1 MRYSRDAR
9 SLIVQREDVWRRSCW
24 RSGPTYR
31 GVIVRTSLVV
41 LLFSVLAVSCGG
53 SATGGGSGTD
63 MGMGQLK
70 VSLTDAPSDLS
81 NVSQVNVTFDEIRVH
96 DDASNSSP
104 DGGAPDA
111 GASEDGS
118 NGSGWI
124 VLCTDTQ
131 TIDLLS
137 LTGGRFT
144 PLCSH
149 PAADGGIE
157 EVPVVV
163 PAGNISQVR
172 LHLKTAQLVFNDGTP
187 STGVTVPSGSTSGL
201 KIDVNQTV
209 PQSGMLE
216 IKLDFDAAQSIHKTG
231 NGKYLMQPVI
241 RVVP

>member
-1 MRYSRDAR
+1 MAEILLGTER
-9 SLIVQREDVWRRSCW
+9 
-24 RSGPTYR
+24 TYR
-31 GVIVRTSLVV
+31 GAIVRTSLVV

-53 SATGGGSGTD
+53 SS
-63 MGMGQLK
+63 MGMGQVK
-70 VSLTDAPSDLS
+70 ISLTDAPSDLT
-81 NVSQVNVTFDEIRVH
+81 NVSQVNVTFDEIRLH
-96 DDASNSSP
+96 DDASTSSP

-131 TIDLLS
+131 TVDLLA

-144 PLCSH
+144 PLCSQT
-149 PAADGGIE
+149 AADGGIE
-157 EVPVVV
+157 EVPVAV
-163 PAGNISQVR
+163 PAGTISQVR

-187 STGVTVPSGSTSGL
+187 STDVTVPSGTTSGL
-201 KIDVNQTV
+201 KIDVNQSV
-209 PQSGMLE
+209 PQGGVLQ
-216 IKLDFDAAQSIHKTG
+216 IKLDFDAAHSIHKTG

>member
-1 MRYSRDAR
+1 MAEI
-9 SLIVQREDVWRRSCW
+9 LLE
-24 RSGPTYR
+24 GEPTYR
-31 GVIVRTSLVV
+31 GAIVRTSLVV
-41 LLFSVLAVSCGG
+41 VLFSVFAVSCGG
-53 SATGGGSGTD
+53 SS
-63 MGMGQLK
+63 MGMGQVK
-70 VSLTDAPSDLS
+70 ISLTDAPSDLT

-96 DDASNSSP
+96 DDASTSSP

-111 GASEDGS
+111 GASQDGS

-144 PLCSH
+144 PLCSRT
-149 PAADGGIE
+149 AADGGVE
-157 EVPVVV
+157 EVPVDV

-172 LHLKTAQLVFNDGTP
+172 LHLVSAQLVFNDGTP
-187 STGVTVPSGSTSGL
+187 TTDVTVPSGTTSGL

-209 PQSGMLE
+209 PQAGALE
-216 IKLDFDAAQSIHKTG
+216 IKLDFNAAQSIHKTG

>member
-1 MRYSRDAR
+1 M
-9 SLIVQREDVWRRSCW
+9 
-24 RSGPTYR
+24 GM
-31 GVIVRTSLVV
+31 G
-41 LLFSVLAVSCGG
+41 
-53 SATGGGSGTD
+53 

-70 VSLTDAPSDLS
+70 ISLTDAPSDLA

-96 DDASNSSP
+96 DDASTSSP

-144 PLCSH
+144 PLCSRT
-149 PAADGGIE
+149 ATDGGVE
-157 EVPVVV
+157 EVPVDV

-172 LHLKTAQLVFNDGTP
+172 LHLVSAQLVFNDGTP
-187 STGVTVPSGSTSGL
+187 TTDVTVPSGTTSGL

-209 PQSGMLE
+209 PQAGALE
-216 IKLDFDAAQSIHKTG
+216 IKLDFNAAQSIHKTG

>member
-1 MRYSRDAR
+1 
-9 SLIVQREDVWRRSCW
+9 
-24 RSGPTYR
+24 
-31 GVIVRTSLVV
+31 
-41 LLFSVLAVSCGG
+41 
-53 SATGGGSGTD
+53 
-63 MGMGQLK
+63 MGMGQVK
-70 VSLTDAPSDLS
+70 ISLTDAPSDLT

-96 DDASNSSP
+96 DDASTSSP

-144 PLCSH
+144 PLCSRT
-149 PAADGGIE
+149 ATDGGVE
-157 EVPVVV
+157 EVPVDV

-172 LHLKTAQLVFNDGTP
+172 LHLVSAQLVFNDGTP
-187 STGVTVPSGSTSGL
+187 TTDVTVPSGTTSGL

-209 PQSGMLE
+209 PQAGALE
-216 IKLDFDAAQSIHKTG
+216 IKLDFNAAQSIHKTG

>member
-1 MRYSRDAR
+1 MAEI
-9 SLIVQREDVWRRSCW
+9 LLE
-24 RSGPTYR
+24 GEPTYR
-31 GVIVRTSLVV
+31 GAIVRTSLVV
-41 LLFSVLAVSCGG
+41 LLFSVFALSCGG
-53 SATGGGSGTD
+53 SS
-63 MGMGQLK
+63 MGMGQVK
-70 VSLTDAPSDLS
+70 ISLTDAPSDLA

-96 DDASNSSP
+96 DDASTSSP
-104 DGGAPDA
+104 DGGSSDA
-111 GASEDGS
+111 GASQDGS

-144 PLCSH
+144 PLCSR
-149 PAADGGIE
+149 PAADGGVE
-157 EVPVVV
+157 EVPVAV

-172 LHLKTAQLVFNDGTP
+172 LHLVGAQLVFNDGTP
-187 STGVTVPSGSTSGL
+187 STDVTVPSGTTSGL

-209 PQSGMLE
+209 PQGGALE
-216 IKLDFDAAQSIHKTG
+216 IKLDFNAAQSIHKTG